1 MSDQD
6 AQTAPGTG
14 SAHTAESGSSST
26 ELPAQLA
33 EVVEEFAELEERQ
46 KLELLLEFSR
56 ELPELPARYTGGYG
70 QMEEVVECQTPL
82 FLTVEYDD
90 DAGTAQLFF
99 AAPPEAP
106 TTRGFAAI
114 LHEGL
119 SGLSFEQIL
128 AVPEDLSER
137 LGLARAITP
146 LRLRGMTAMLG
157 RIKRNIRAHLAE
169 TDPAQAG

>member
-1 MSDQD
+1 MSTTDPERRAAGAD
-6 AQTAPGTG
+6 SEP
-14 SAHTAESGSSST
+14 S
-26 ELPAQLA
+26 ELPEQLA
-33 EVVEEFAELEERQ
+33 EVIEEFAELEERQ
-46 KLELLLEFSR
+46 KLEMLLEFSR
-56 ELPELPARYTGGYG
+56 ELPDLPERYAGSYD
-70 QMEEVVECQTPL
+70 QMEEVVECQSPL

-90 DAGTAQLFF
+90 AAGTAELFF

-119 SGLSFEQIL
+119 SGLSYAQIL
-128 AVPEDLSER
+128 GVPDDLSER

-169 TDPAQAG
+169 TAPGQVG

>member
-1 MSDQD
+1 MSHTES
-6 AQTAPGTG
+6 AQNGQPP
-14 SAHTAESGSSST
+14 ET
-26 ELPAQLA
+26 ELPEQLA
-33 EVVEEFAELEERQ
+33 AVIEEFEALEERQ

-56 ELPELPARYTGGYG
+56 ELPDLPERFTGGYD
-70 QMEEVVECQTPL
+70 QMEQVVECQSPL
-82 FLTVEYDD
+82 FLTLEYDD
-90 DAGTAQLFF
+90 EAGTAALFF

-114 LHEGL
+114 LYEGL
-119 SGLSFEQIL
+119 SGLTYQQIL

-137 LGLARAITP
+137 LGLTRAITP

-169 TDPAQAG
+169 TAPGQGG

>member
-1 MSDQD
+1 MSEDQE
-6 AQTAPGTG
+6 AQPASLPGDS
-14 SAHTAESGSSST
+14 SARV
-26 ELPAQLA
+26 LPEQLA
-33 EVVEEFAELEERQ
+33 EVVEEFAELEDRQ

-56 ELPELPARYTGGYG
+56 ELPELPERYRNSYD
-70 QMEEVVECQTPL
+70 QMEEVVECQSPL
-82 FLTVEYDD
+82 FLTLEYDD
-90 DAGTAQLFF
+90 AAGTAAIFF

-119 SGLSFEQIL
+119 NGLRYEEIL

-137 LGLARAITP
+137 LGLSKAITP

-157 RIKRNIRAHLAE
+157 RIKRNIRAHQAE
-169 TDPAQAG
+169 SAPAQAG

>member
-1 MSDQD
+1 MSTTDPERR
-6 AQTAPGTG
+6 AA
-14 SAHTAESGSSST
+14 SADSEPS
-26 ELPAQLA
+26 ELPEQLA
-33 EVVEEFAELEERQ
+33 EVIEEFAELEERQ
-46 KLELLLEFSR
+46 KLEMLLEFSR
-56 ELPELPARYTGGYG
+56 ELPDLPERYAGSYD
-70 QMEEVVECQTPL
+70 QMEEVVECQSPL

-90 DAGTAQLFF
+90 AAGTAELFF

-119 SGLSFEQIL
+119 SGLSYTQIL
-128 AVPEDLSER
+128 GVPDDLSER

-169 TDPAQAG
+169 TAPGQAG